1 MFFRSLTT
9 EAMNF
14 LEKRVEGMKDYTN
27 DQVIRTAI
35 TCLGHV
41 LGSDF
46 RGSEIEVASVQ
57 GKEGRFKVLTED
69 EIEVHLNAIADD
81 ADA

>member
-1 MFFRSLTT
+1 
-9 EAMNF
+9 
-14 LEKRVEGMKDYTN
+14 MKDYDN

-46 RGSEIEVASVQ
+46 RGSEIEVGTVV
-57 GKEGRFKVLTED
+57 GKEGKFHALSED
-69 EIEVHLNAIADD
+69 EIEGHLNAIADD